1 MHILVITC
9 RNIFNNDDRKVYT
22 RFQIFSNKK
31 WYFNRESFKSLDK
44 SKQVNPVLAIVGS
57 KYVISIVVTWSDL
70 WEQRIDTNIDAK
82 LNFQVRHLVC
92 EKKLK
97 EMKKYQ
103 EKEFWL
109 VQKV

>member
-44 SKQVNPVLAIVGS
+44 SKQVNPVLAIVRR
-57 KYVISIVVTWSDL
+57 KYVISVAVTWSEL
-70 WEQRIDTNIDAK
+70 LEQRIYTKIYAK
-82 LNFQVRHLVC
+82 LNFQVTHLVC

-97 EMKKYQ
+97 EMKRYQ
-103 EKEFWL
+103 EKEF
-109 VQKV
+109 